1 MRNIDNT
8 KHHTKK
14 RKGRKFFRL
23 LITLI
28 FILAAFHILHINV
41 NSIFN
46 LILNNEN
53 ACATTDP
60 SPYEDPYKDVPLH
73 NYNWDNLFNNGDR
86 LEYYE
91 AKGYEA
97 LQGIDISKY
106 QGDVDWNKVKNSGI
120 DFAMLRVGYRG
131 YSNGQIAIDEKFIE
145 NISQSTNANVQVGGY
160 FFSQAITEQEA
171 VEEADF
177 VLQNIRG
184 YNIDFPIVFDL
195 EEISA
200 ADHRTHLLT
209 KEERTKIAIA
219 FCERIKEAGYT
230 PMVYGNVS
238 WLKDYYDLTQII
250 QYDIW
255 LAQYSDCPSFP
266 YDFQMWQYTNSGYV
280 DGINHIVDINLCFK
294 EY

>member
-14 RKGRKFFRL
+14 RKGRKFFTL
-23 LITLI
+23 LMTLI

-73 NYNWDNLFNNGDR
+73 NYNWDNLFKNGDR

-131 YSNGQIAIDEKFIE
+131 YSNGQIAIDEKFID
-145 NISQSTNANVQVGGY
+145 NIRQSTNANVQVGGY

-200 ADHRTHLLT
+200 ADHRTHFLT

-219 FCERIKEAGYT
+219 FCERIKDAGYT

-255 LAQYSDCPSFP
+255 LAQYSDCPTFP
-266 YDFQMWQYTNSGYV
+266 YDFQMWQYTNKGYV

>member
-1 MRNIDNT
+1 MRNIDKT

-14 RKGRKFFRL
+14 RKGRKFFKL

-60 SPYEDPYKDVPLH
+60 SPYEDPYKNVPLH

-131 YSNGQIAIDEKFIE
+131 YSNGQIAIDEKFID
-145 NISQSTNANVQVGGY
+145 NIRQSTNANVQVGGY